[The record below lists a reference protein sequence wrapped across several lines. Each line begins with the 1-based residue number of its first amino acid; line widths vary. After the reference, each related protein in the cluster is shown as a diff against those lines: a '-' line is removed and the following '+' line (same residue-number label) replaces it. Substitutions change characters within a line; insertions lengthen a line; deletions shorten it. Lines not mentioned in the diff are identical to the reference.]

1 MACQTLQTFFQIF
14 RSISC
19 AIKTRTLPILWWK
32 NSNTLHLYG
41 HNKFIREKREIFKKT
56 IYFTQWL
63 KLRIQNLMKYR
74 VMCWINRI
82 STINISSYKK
92 MIMSP
97 TQNLSLMGTSM
108 ASQNS
113 LGVNIV
119 SIIITPTY
127 MISRNQDIIKILQ

>member
-1 MACQTLQTFFQIF
+1 
-14 RSISC
+14 
-19 AIKTRTLPILWWK
+19 
-32 NSNTLHLYG
+32 
-41 HNKFIREKREIFKKT
+41 
-56 IYFTQWL
+56 
-63 KLRIQNLMKYR
+63 MKYR
-74 VMCWINRI
+74 VMRWINRI

-119 SIIITPTY
+119 SIIIAPTY